1 MKFDFKI
8 TTWERVEVPTHLED
22 LVCDAIK
29 KGVVD
34 SSNSLHDFLSENGHD
49 VDTEYSIIQE
59 VEEQMS
65 VEENGGSST
74 IEVLGDDGNNI
85 WQNGE

>member
-8 TTWERVEVPTHLED
+8 TTWERVEVPTDLEE
-22 LVCDAIK
+22 LVCGAIK
-29 KGVVD
+29 DDKID
-34 SSNSLHDFLSENGHD
+34 SSNSLHDFLSENGHN

-85 WQNGE
+85 WKNGE